1 MKKRFQILLL
11 LLVVALA
18 ACDKQ
23 VVTKPD
29 DLIREKDMIDMLVDV
44 HLAEATYNKFRYDS
58 IMRDNS
64 SVNFYYSVLAKYEV
78 ADSVFEQSYVYYASQ
93 PKNFE
98 KMYRKVMSRLSEME
112 QSFSGRKQE
121 LLEFEELDDSKKAK

>member
-1 MKKRFQILLL
+1 MRKRFQIVLF
-11 LLVVALA
+11 LLVVVLS
-18 ACDKQ
+18 ACDKPI
-23 VVTKPD
+23 VPKPEK
-29 DLIREKDMIDMLVDV
+29 LVREKQMIDMLVDI

-64 SVNFYYSVLAKYEV
+64 SVDFYYSVLAKYEV

-98 KMYRKVMSRLSEME
+98 KMYRKVMSKLSEME
-112 QSFSGRKQE
+112 QSFSGRKEE

>member
-1 MKKRFQILLL
+1 MKKRFQIFLL
-11 LLVVALA
+11 LLVIALA
-18 ACDKQ
+18 ACDKP

-29 DLIREKDMIDMLVDV
+29 DLIREKDMINMLVDV
-44 HLAEATYNKFRYDS
+44 HLAEATYNKFRYDT

-64 SVNFYYSVLAKYEV
+64 SVDFYYSVLAKYEV
-78 ADSVFEQSYVYYASQ
+78 PDSVFEQSYVYYASQ

-112 QSFSGRKQE
+112 QSFSGRKEE